1 MKTKLTG
8 FNNKTCYKVTST
20 YYCAISSCYKPIT
33 AFSFLLLKS
42 EVKALVA
49 QSCPTFC
56 YLMDCSPLGSSVH
69 GILSARIL
77 EWVAI
82 PFSRES
88 FWTRDQTWVSFI
100 AGRFFTIWAI
110 KESPFPFLKCKLIT
124 PREDS
129 PDRPP
134 TISTPLSK

>member
-1 MKTKLTG
+1 MKTKLIG
-8 FNNKTCYKVTST
+8 FNYKTCYKVTST
-20 YYCAISSCYKPIT
+20 YYCAISSCYKPIA

-49 QSCPTFC
+49 QSCPTLC
-56 YLMDCSPLGSSVH
+56 DLVDCSPLGSSIH

-88 FWTRDQTWVSFI
+88 F
-100 AGRFFTIWAI
+100 
-110 KESPFPFLKCKLIT
+110 
-124 PREDS
+124 
-129 PDRPP
+129 
-134 TISTPLSK
+134 